1 MTKPTLRLMALVW
14 IAGAVLLRFYASEG
28 GDASVVGGLL
38 FLVWTAPF
46 GPIWQFW
53 ISDLFPSDWAPL
65 AAQVIADAFVIAVG
79 ATFWFFMLPRVVR
92 SLRSRTRSP
101 AAR

>member
-1 MTKPTLRLMALVW
+1 MKRQTLRLLAIVW
-14 IAGAVLLRFYASEG
+14 IGVAVLLRLYATKG

-53 ISDLFPSDWAPL
+53 ISDPALSFWGNSAV
-65 AAQVIADAFVIAVG
+65 QVIGDVFAIAAG
-79 ATFWFFMLPRVVR
+79 AAFWFFTLPCL
-92 SLRSRTRSP
+92 LRLQRGKTIRKM
-101 AAR
+101 